1 MSSEVFILSS
11 VRDASAAFAIR
22 QAVELAG
29 VSRARVQ
36 DAVFGLEAGSEFPDL
51 EAITRSAGL
60 MCPWAGL
67 LSGLRALSFAAAS
80 MLSDDASLT
89 AVVGLGG
96 ADTAA
101 VILASPEAVGLLNLL
116 PRARVAARSLGGPE
130 LALRLAGLES
140 SEAQV
145 CKEGDSL
152 VLLHT
157 LLEELESQEMR
168 WGLITAGS
176 LALAIERV

>member
-36 DAVFGLEAGSEFPDL
+36 DAVFGLEAGPDFPDL

-60 MCPWAGL
+60 LCPWAGV
-67 LSGLRALSFAAAS
+67 LSGLRALSFGAAS
-80 MLSDDASLT
+80 MLSDDSRLT
-89 AVVGLGG
+89 AVVGVGG
-96 ADTAA
+96 ADSAA
-101 VILASPEAVGLLNLL
+101 VILASPEAVGMLNLL
-116 PRARVAARSLGGPE
+116 PRARVAARSLAGPD
-130 LALRLAGLES
+130 LALQLAGLETS
-140 SEAQV
+140 DAQV

-157 LLEELESQEMR
+157 LLGELEQQELR
-168 WGLITAGS
+168 WGLITSGS